1 MLSEDLQ
8 DGIGGNQTTESGVP
22 HGTKVFA
29 SGFVQLNGERL
40 LIEPL
45 QVVSQSVAKTCCEGF
60 AYP

>member
-40 LIEPL
+40 PTLPSGI
-45 QVVSQSVAKTCCEGF
+45 TIRR
-60 AYP
+60 